1 MDESKSHFSSQ
12 QTSISTQDADI
23 EPPSYVVGIAAS
35 VGQLDMLELFFDAT
49 PAIRF
54 GISGQYTEV
63 HYLDGNQPHNIRG
76 MGQAVYVF

>member
-1 MDESKSHFSSQ
+1 MSKLFPMLGAEIELIDRVAD
-12 QTSISTQDADI
+12 TSKYAD
-23 EPPSYVVGIAAS
+23 GN
-35 VGQLDMLELFFDAT
+35 LFFDAT

-54 GISGQYTEV
+54 GISGQYTQV